1 MALDNIPSSSLAA
14 VEGWDEADRL
24 FGDLAQDPMMR
35 SLLYDDGESPPP
47 LSKASRMT
55 ESDRERGGSTLRLVF
70 RSTDGRRIKTFP
82 KSIRDSTPCVTAC
95 VGEGR
100 EV

>member
-1 MALDNIPSSSLAA
+1 MALDNIPSSSLAT

-47 LSKASRMT
+47 PPRKASRT
-55 ESDRERGGSTLRLVF
+55 AESERERGGSSLRSVF
-70 RSTDGRRIKTFP
+70 RRGDIHC
-82 KSIRDSTPCVTAC
+82 IA
-95 VGEGR
+95 VGWI
-100 EV
+100 